1 MNNDLEKMSDAFK
14 RLIHSLTA
22 GNNIP
27 SDYAGVLLFR
37 SEVHILEIIGK
48 NPGITSSAITTKMN
62 VTKGAVSQITSKL
75 FNKNLIKKTPSSHDA
90 KTLELNLT
98 DKGKEVFDFHKIKE
112 NTLKNKILTETGNLK
127 PEDIKSLTSIIDIM
141 TDFINE

>member
-1 MNNDLEKMSDAFK
+1 MNNDLDKMSDAFK

-22 GNNIP
+22 GNNLP

-98 DKGKEVFDFHKIKE
+98 IKGKDVFDFHKIKE

-127 PEDIKSLTSIIDIM
+127 PDDIKRLTSIIDIM

>member
-1 MNNDLEKMSDAFK
+1 MNNDLDKMSDAFK

-22 GNNIP
+22 GNNLP

-98 DKGKEVFDFHKIKE
+98 IKGKDVFDFHKIKE
-112 NTLKNKILTETGNLK
+112 NTLKNKILTETGNLQ
-127 PEDIKSLTSIIDIM
+127 PEDIKRLTSIIDIM

>member
-1 MNNDLEKMSDAFK
+1 MNNDLDKMSDAFK

-22 GNNIP
+22 GNNLP

-98 DKGKEVFDFHKIKE
+98 IKGKDVFDFHKIKE

-127 PEDIKSLTSIIDIM
+127 PEDIKRLTSIIDIM

>member
-14 RLIHSLTA
+14 RLIHSLTV
-22 GNNIP
+22 GNNLP

-37 SEVHILEIIGK
+37 AEVHILEIIGK
-48 NPGITSSAITTKMN
+48 NPGITSSAITSKMN
-62 VTKGAVSQITSKL
+62 VTKGAVSQITAKL
-75 FNKNLIKKTPSSHDA
+75 VNKNLIKKTPSSHDA

-112 NTLKNKILTETGNLK
+112 NTLRNKILTETGNLK
-127 PEDIKSLTSIIDIM
+127 PEEINRFISIIDIM
-141 TDFINE
+141 TAFIDE